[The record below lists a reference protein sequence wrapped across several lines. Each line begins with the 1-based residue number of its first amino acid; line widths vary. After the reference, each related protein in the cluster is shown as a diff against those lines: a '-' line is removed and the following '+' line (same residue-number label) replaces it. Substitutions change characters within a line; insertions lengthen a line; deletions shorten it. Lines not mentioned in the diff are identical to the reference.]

1 MNLDL
6 NMLRAGVTVLSFA
19 GFLAIVWWAMSRRN
33 QAAFDEA
40 AQLPFLED
48 DTALPKRAAV
58 ASPASLE
65 R

>member
-1 MNLDL
+1 MNFDL

-19 GFLAIVWWAMSRRN
+19 GFLGIVWWAMSRRN

-48 DTALPKRAAV
+48 DTAPAARARV
-58 ASPASLE
+58 ATPASLE